1 MRAAAVQAHA
11 HAPVV
16 GQAERHEPVTLVV
29 GHDGMRCSEFVE
41 HLLEAHRR
49 SSVVV
54 T

>member
-1 MRAAAVQAHA
+1 MRAAAVQAYA
-11 HAPVV
+11 DAPVI
-16 GQAERHEPVTLVV
+16 GEAKRNEPVAVIV
-29 GHDGMRCSEFVE
+29 GHHGMRFEKVVE